1 MPDLNKVRTEQSTRS
16 KNENTQLQNEL
27 QKLRTL
33 VKQYEE
39 NQDDRKM
46 DLDKSVTVKV
56 TLEKAQRE
64 IEDRERKLTVSEQE
78 KETLKVEFTSAKK

>member
-1 MPDLNKVRTEQSTRS
+1 MPDLNKVLTEQSTRS

>member
-1 MPDLNKVRTEQSTRS
+1 MLTEQSTRS